1 MYRNYS
7 EKAPGALCGV
17 QQEKKRKKT
26 IRIKVK
32 RNKRSANLLLLKIG
46 GSQRQYWGKNGVDS
60 RLTSPQLLDL
70 RTVLL
75 QQLSPRVSSSL
86 EATQSLRPLL
96 QARKVHQLHCQQEK
110 YYQILTNSKDFH
122 RYFIN
127 VNILNLLFEDAPWY
141 LRYWK
146 MESQSRIGN
155 AGHQNRIRREGQAH
169 LGQHMLS
176 LL

>member
-1 MYRNYS
+1 MFILVQNRTALKMFSPSATYKIVPFLPFMYRNYS
-7 EKAPGALCGV
+7 EKAPGALYCV

-46 GSQRQYWGKNGVDS
+46 GSQRQYGGKDGVDS
-60 RLTSPQLLDL
+60 RLMSPQLLDL

-86 EATQSLRPLL
+86 EATHSLPSLL
-96 QARKVHQLHCQQEK
+96 QAMKVHQ
-110 YYQILTNSKDFH
+110 
-122 RYFIN
+122 
-127 VNILNLLFEDAPWY
+127 

-146 MESQSRIGN
+146 MGSQSRTGN
-155 AGHQNRIRREGQAH
+155 AGHQNRSREGQAH
-169 LGQHMLS
+169 LGQHML
-176 LL
+176 LLL